1 MGYASDVN
9 DTDIVSE
16 DIIDTT
22 VDNLKISEVISLFF
36 LQIPENIS
44 LDCEFLDETSYY

>member
-16 DIIDTT
+16 DIIDIT
-22 VDNLKISEVISLFF
+22 VDNLKICEVISLFF
-36 LQIPENIS
+36 LQIPEKH
-44 LDCEFLDETSYY
+44 

>member
-9 DTDIVSE
+9 DIDIVSE

-22 VDNLKISEVISLFF
+22 VDNLKISEAISLF

-44 LDCEFLDETSYY
+44 LDCEFLDETLYY